1 MQTTAAP
8 KPPTKPEITH
18 PSQLPAVDKLLLAD
32 AMQTLRRSYGL
43 EACTQAVREVLGRL
57 RSRLLAGEV
66 LHCDAADMLDE
77 AQQRLEQRFAPRLR
91 PVFNLSG
98 TVLHTNLGR
107 ALLPQA
113 AIDAVVEAMAAPAN
127 LEYDLEDGGRGDRDD
142 LVESLICE
150 LTGAEDATIVNN
162 NAAAVLLVLST
173 LASAGDRKEVIVSRG
188 ELVEIG
194 GAFRIPDVMTRAGA
208 RLIEV
213 GTTNRTHEKD
223 YLGAI
228 GEHTA
233 ALMKVHCSNYAI
245 TGFTKSVS
253 DAEVARI
260 AGEKGLPVI
269 VDLGSGTLI
278 DMRAWGLPHEVTVR
292 ETVAAGADIVTFS
305 GDKLLGGPQAGIIVG
320 KKDWIAQIKKNP
332 LKRALRVG
340 KITLAALEPTLRLY
354 LNPETLAQQLTTLRL
369 FTRQPAEMQTQ
380 AEQLQPLLQQILGT
394 GFVVEAAAMSSQ
406 IGSGALPV
414 ESLPSFGLRIH
425 PASGK
430 QAGRQLTQLE
440 ARFRKLPR
448 PVIGRLHDDALWLD
462 LRCLESSAQPAFER
476 QLHALGA
483 ADRA

>member
-1 MQTTAAP
+1 MRLNL
-8 KPPTKPEITH
+8 KMSEITH
-18 PSQLPAVDKLLLAD
+18 PSQLPAVDKLLQNP
-32 AMQTLRRSYGL
+32 AMPALRQSYGQ
-43 EACTQAVREVLGRL
+43 EACTQAVRDVLAQA
-57 RSRLLAGEV
+57 RSRLLAGEPV
-66 LHCDAADMLDE
+66 SADIDQLLQSAAK
-77 AQQRLEQRFAPRLR
+77 QLEKKFAPRLR
-91 PVFNLSG
+91 PVFNLTG

-113 AIDAVVEAMAAPAN
+113 AIDAVVEAMSAPAN
-127 LEYDLEDGGRGDRDD
+127 LEYDLEDGSRGDRDD

-150 LTGAEDATIVNN
+150 LSGAEAATIVNN

-173 LASAGDRKEVIVSRG
+173 LAGTGANREVIVSRG

-208 RLIEV
+208 QLVEV

-223 YLGAI
+223 YLGSI
-228 GEHTA
+228 GERTA

-260 AGEKGLPVI
+260 AQEKGLPMI

-278 DMRAWGLPHEVTVR
+278 NMREWGLPYEVTVR
-292 ETVAAGADIVTFS
+292 ETVESGADIVTFS

-320 KKDWIAQIKKNP
+320 KKDLIAQIKKNP

-340 KITLAALEPTLRLY
+340 KITMAALEPTLRLY

-369 FTRQPAEMQTQ
+369 FTRQAADMQAQ
-380 AEQLQPLLQQILGT
+380 AGQLQPLLQAALGSN
-394 GFVVEAAAMSSQ
+394 FVVESAAVTSQ

-414 ESLPSFGLRIH
+414 ESLPSFGLKIY

-430 QAGRQLTQLE
+430 NAGRQLTQLE
-440 ARFRKLPR
+440 SRFRSLPR
-448 PVIGRLHDDALWLD
+448 PLIGRLHDDAFWLD
-462 LRCLESSAQPAFER
+462 LRCLEAPMQPMFVQQLAQ
-476 QLHALGA
+476 LGA
-483 ADRA
+483 A

>member
-1 MQTTAAP
+1 MS
-8 KPPTKPEITH
+8 EITH
-18 PSQLPAVDKLLLAD
+18 PSQLPAVDKLLQNQ
-32 AMQTLRRSYGL
+32 AMPALRQSYGQN
-43 EACTQAVREVLGRL
+43 ACTLAVREVLAHA
-57 RSRLLAGEV
+57 RSRLLAGERV
-66 LHCDAADMLDE
+66 SGDIDHLLTLV
-77 AQQRLEQRFAPRLR
+77 QQQLVKKFAPRLR
-91 PVFNLSG
+91 PVFNLTG

-113 AIDAVVEAMAAPAN
+113 AIDAVVEAMSAPAN
-127 LEYDLEDGGRGDRDD
+127 LEYDLEDGSRGDRDD

-150 LTGAEDATIVNN
+150 LTGAEAATIVNN

-173 LASAGDRKEVIVSRG
+173 LAGTGANHEVIVSRG

-208 RLIEV
+208 KLVEV

-233 ALMKVHCSNYAI
+233 SLMKVHCSNYAI

-260 AGEKGLPVI
+260 AQEKGLPMI

-278 DMRAWGLPHEVTVR
+278 DMRDWGLPYEVTVR
-292 ETVAAGADIVTFS
+292 ETVESGADIVTFS

-320 KKDWIAQIKKNP
+320 KKELIAQIKKNP

-369 FTRQPAEMQTQ
+369 FTRKAADMQAQ
-380 AEQLQPLLQQILGT
+380 AGQLQPLLQSALGSNY
-394 GFVVEAAAMSSQ
+394 VVETAAVTSQ

-414 ESLPSFGLRIH
+414 ESLPSFGLKIY

-430 QAGRQLTQLE
+430 NAGRQLTQLE
-440 ARFRKLPR
+440 SRFRSLPR
-448 PVIGRLHDDALWLD
+448 PVIGRLHDDAFWLD
-462 LRCLESSAQPAFER
+462 LRCLEAGAQTEFVQ
-476 QLHALGA
+476 QLSQLGPSTVA
-483 ADRA
+483 

>member
-1 MQTTAAP
+1 MSNNAATA
-8 KPPTKPEITH
+8 PEISH
-18 PSQLPAVDKLLLAD
+18 PSQLPAVDKVLLTAEMM
-32 AMQTLRRSYGL
+32 ALRESYGL
-43 EACTQAVREVLGRL
+43 DACTKAVREVLTAL
-57 RSRLLAGEV
+57 RRQLLSP
-66 LHCDAADMLDE
+66 ADQAVQVVQADIASIVQSAHKQL
-77 AQQRLEQRFAPRLR
+77 QTRFAPRLQ
-91 PVFNLSG
+91 PVFNLTG

-113 AIDAVVEAMAAPAN
+113 AIDAVVQAMSAPAN
-127 LEYDLEDGGRGDRDD
+127 LEYDLADGGRGDRDD

-150 LTGAEDATIVNN
+150 LTGAEAATVVNN

-173 LASAGDRKEVIVSRG
+173 LAPSKEVIVSRG

-208 RLIEV
+208 KLVEV

-223 YLGAI
+223 YAEAI
-228 GEHTA
+228 SENTA

-245 TGFTKSVS
+245 TGFTKAVS
-253 DAEVARI
+253 DADVARI
-260 AGEKGLPVI
+260 AHEHKLPMI

-278 DMRAWGLPHEVTVR
+278 DMRDWGLPYEVTVR
-292 ETVAAGADIVTFS
+292 ETVESGADIVTFS

-320 KKDWIAQIKKNP
+320 KKELIAQIKKNP

-354 LNPETLAQQLTTLRL
+354 LNPETLAQELTTLRL
-369 FTRQPAEMQTQ
+369 FTRQASDMQTQ
-380 AEQLQPLLQQILGT
+380 AELLKPLLQQALGQ
-394 GFVVEAAAMSSQ
+394 GFVVESAVMHSQ

-414 ESLPSFGLRIH
+414 ENLPSFGLKIY

-440 ARFRKLPR
+440 ARFRALPR
-448 PVIGRLHDDALWLD
+448 PVIGRLHDDAFWLD
-462 LRCLESSAQPAFER
+462 LRCLEVSSQAQFIE
-476 QLHALGA
+476 QLQQLA
-483 ADRA
+483 